1 MNETVL
7 PSSSKSYFVTGATGY
22 LGSQLVKQLCA
33 NGSKVYCLIR
43 STSNLSRIST
53 ILSQIN
59 LVCSEGLNYDD
70 YFVGKS
76 VNCVIHCATD
86 YGRKASSPLSV
97 IESNLILPLKLLHA
111 ASSAGVKEFVNTDTV
126 LDKRV
131 NAYSLS
137 KNQFTQWLKT
147 YSSQISGINV
157 ALHHF
162 YGPGDDST
170 KFATQIIDALLR
182 KDERIDLTPG
192 EQKRDFIFIDDVV
205 QAIMKIINN
214 SERLGIGYH
223 DYQLG
228 TGRSIS
234 IKQFVELV
242 KRIAGNSKTL
252 LNFGVLPYRADEI
265 MDIDNSLIKMPGIDW
280 RPLYSLEEGLARTIQ
295 EMKRVYT

>member
-1 MNETVL
+1 MNNSVL
-7 PSSSKSYFVTGATGY
+7 PSSNKSYFVTGASGY
-22 LGSQLVKQLCA
+22 LGSQLVKNLCA

-43 STSNLSRIST
+43 RTSNLTRIDP

-59 LVCSEGLNYDD
+59 LVCSEGLNYED
-70 YFVGKS
+70 YFVDKS

-86 YGRKASSPLSV
+86 YGRKATSPLSV

-147 YSSQISGINV
+147 YSNQISGINV

-170 KFATQIIDALLR
+170 KFATQIIAALLR
-182 KDERIDLTPG
+182 NHERIDLTPG

-205 QAIMKIINN
+205 QAMIKIIDN

-228 TGRSIS
+228 TGSSIS
-234 IKQFVELV
+234 IREFVESV
-242 KRIAGNSKTL
+242 KRITGNSKTQ
-252 LNFGVLPYRADEI
+252 LNYGALPYRVDEI
-265 MDIDNSLIKMPGIDW
+265 MDIDTSLNKIPGIDW
-280 RPLYSLEEGLARTIQ
+280 RPLYSLEEGLKRTIQ
-295 EMKRVYT
+295 EMEEDYS